1 MVQTENEPQ
10 LLKLPCSRQEIF
22 SNKTISLKDKR
33 LLTKFIQYIV
43 DHAAKGVEEAKE
55 MNDVSLKQGRSL
67 TRPQNKAVMI
77 IDLQQYQKVPFTDF
91 LEKEFHITG
100 ILRDMI
106 MSVSF
111 VTLTF
116 SYSIC
121 LSGSTETI
129 LTDSKETPF
138 IQLTTE
144 EGIQRVEEFIT
155 SLNIYGSTPFLY
167 PVYGGGDIL
176 QSFCRINNVYGGI
189 TMLQTEVVRLVVKKS
204 TECIVG
210 VEVCNDTT
218 NRIIRCK
225 NVIAS
230 DDYSLSEK
238 GQPCKVTHGVYIVEG
253 NNKGK
258 KEDESKNELYDDK
271 TVEMKELRDLVVIP
285 GTEEHRAVYLLI
297 VCLIINDKG
306 LA

>member
-22 SNKTISLKDKR
+22 SNKTITLKDKR

-43 DHAAKGVEEAKE
+43 DHSAEGVEEAKE

-67 TRPQNKAVMI
+67 SRPQNKAVMI
-77 IDLQQYQKVPFTDF
+77 IDLQQYKNVPFTDF

-100 ILRDMI
+100 ILKDMI
-106 MSVSF
+106 MS
-111 VTLTF
+111 TLYFTIIF

-121 LSGSTETI
+121 LSGSTDTV
-129 LTDSKETPF
+129 LTNSNEAPF
-138 IQLTTE
+138 TQLTTE
-144 EGIQRVEEFIT
+144 EGIKRVEEFIT

-189 TMLQTEVVRLVVKKS
+189 TMLQTEVVRLVVKKM
-204 TECIVG
+204 TECVIG
-210 VEVCNDTT
+210 VEICNDTT
-218 NRIIRCK
+218 HRIIRCK

-230 DDYSLSEK
+230 DDYALSKE
-238 GQPCKVTHGVYIVEG
+238 GQPCKVVHGVYVVEG
-253 NNKGK
+253 DNKGK
-258 KEDESKNELYDDK
+258 KENESTNELYDNK

-285 GTEEHRAVYLLI
+285 ATEEHRAIYLLI
-297 VCLIINDKG
+297 V
-306 LA
+306 